1 MIPLPN
7 IAELKRITKSLA
19 TLDLMICPEWEERYY
34 SFDSNW
40 SETEEMASMR
50 NGCGDDWFILFGAS
64 GFAGIKGL
72 AHESPAVRDADRVR
86 RIRAALPREFDGFA
100 NEPAFHWESTGF
112 CYWCPAG
119 DDSWHEE
126 PEQANTETGAEVLLS
141 VLSDPCAGYLQFAS
155 DYYEI
160 EIEVD
165 RSLVEHILAHHPVTP
180 EIVEALNPEIG
191 LEDIQEALEQV
202 GYPNENE

>member
-1 MIPLPN
+1 
-7 IAELKRITKSLA
+7 
-19 TLDLMICPEWEERYY
+19 
-34 SFDSNW
+34 
-40 SETEEMASMR
+40 MR

-72 AHESPAVRDADRVR
+72 AHESPAARDADRVR

-112 CYWCPAG
+112 CYWRPAG

-141 VLSDPCAGYLQFAS
+141 VLSDANALVVRAPDAAPQKAG
-155 DYYEI
+155 D
-160 EIEVD
+160 
-165 RSLVEHILAHHPVTP
+165 HIQYIPL
-180 EIVEALNPEIG
+180 
-191 LEDIQEALEQV
+191 
-202 GYPNENE
+202 